1 MADRLCLRLDTPAD
15 MILTYRH
22 HKSSV
27 LSLRSALDAHELLDG
42 AGTAR
47 AGGGG
52 SLALHQRVRE
62 SQRVEVGHLQHPEN
76 LHPALVS
83 VLLLVA
89 ASLSP
94 RGEGREGVVE
104 NLGAGVRVTEGVRE
118 VRVIGQESGHIDG
131 YVMIQGRMMRRCL
144 V

>member
-1 MADRLCLRLDTPAD
+1 MPCIRE
-15 MILTYRH
+15 
-22 HKSSV
+22 S
-27 LSLRSALDAHELLDG
+27 
-42 AGTAR
+42 
-47 AGGGG
+47 
-52 SLALHQRVRE
+52 E